1 MSKEIKKVSINKFES
16 ALDKENVITDTL
28 LGTDDVTIQIKKTIP
43 LQEMLL
49 FVQEVVEACVD
60 NENGEHIP
68 EAYDFAIR
76 VATLTH
82 YANLSMPTNLE
93 KQYWLVYN
101 TKAFEQV
108 LTHINTRQFDDII
121 RAIDKKIKFMLDVI
135 SSSAVIKINDVVSKF
150 NDIAETSE
158 KVFSGVNAED
168 MMKIIQGVSKLGEI
182 EEENVVKTIL
192 DVQKSRED
200 KDE

>member
-60 NENGEHIP
+60 NENGEYIP

-168 MMKIIQGVSKLGEI
+168 MAKIIQGMSKLGEI
-182 EEENVVKTIL
+182 EQDNVVKTIL
-192 DVQKSRED
+192 DVQKSGED

>member
-16 ALDKENVITDTL
+16 ALNKENVITDTL

-60 NENGEHIP
+60 NENGEYIP

-192 DVQKSRED
+192 DVQKSGED

>member
-16 ALDKENVITDTL
+16 ALNKENVITDTL

-60 NENGEHIP
+60 NENGEYIP

-158 KVFSGVNAED
+158 KVFAGVDTED
-168 MMKIIQGVSKLGEI
+168 MMKIIQGMSKLGEI
-182 EEENVVKTIL
+182 EQENVVKTIL
-192 DVQKSRED
+192 DAQKSGED
-200 KDE
+200 KK